1 LKLVEIIVNGVD
13 AEMLVHGERGEPDAD
28 AIEVAK
34 KINKEWSA
42 AGTANRLCAWR
53 SFDAHRCLPDKA
65 VIGCFLEHKPI
76 AAERKM
82 CVAFPWRA
90 ALPGERSTG
99 SKPCGGTLPRRG
111 HKEKGW
117 KPFVRQAQ

>member
-1 LKLVEIIVNGVD
+1 LKLVEIIVNGVH

-42 AGTANRLCAWR
+42 AGAANRLCAWR

-76 AAERKM
+76 AAGRKM

-90 ALPGERSTG
+90 ALSGETLDRQQALR
-99 SKPCGGTLPRRG
+99 GTVPRRG
-111 HKEKGW
+111 HKDKGW